1 MSNQDLPSQTQIE
14 SLLDDLKSLMLATVH
29 RDQMP
34 LASYSPFAR
43 SDDGESI
50 WILVS
55 DLAGHAK
62 NLARTRVCSVLI
74 IRDESESA
82 QVYIRERLQ
91 YEMTATEIQRN
102 TPAWNLGINALTSR
116 QGALVETLTTLSDF
130 RLFSLQP
137 DSGRYIVGFGQAY
150 ELEKQTLV
158 QIKHHLKGP
167 TGPQTSD

>member
-14 SLLDDLKSLMLATVH
+14 ALLDDLKSLMLATVQ
-29 RDQMP
+29 RDQTP
-34 LASYSPFAR
+34 LASYTPFAR
-43 SDDGESI
+43 SDDGASI

-62 NLARTRVCSVLI
+62 NLARTGVCSVLI
-74 IRDESESA
+74 IRDESESV

-102 TPAWNLGINALTSR
+102 TSAWNLGINALTSR

-150 ELEKQTLV
+150 ELEKQTLA
-158 QIKHHLKGP
+158 QIGHHLKGP
-167 TGPQTSD
+167 TGPQISD